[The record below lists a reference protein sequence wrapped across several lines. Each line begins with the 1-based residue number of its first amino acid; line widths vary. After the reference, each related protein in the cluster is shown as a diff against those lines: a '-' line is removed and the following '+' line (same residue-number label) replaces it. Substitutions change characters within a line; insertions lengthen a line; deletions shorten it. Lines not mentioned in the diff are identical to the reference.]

1 MTKKEGADKQ
11 VRRLEDADIDV
22 AYGCPDLRPA
32 IVEMISKG
40 TGKGRT
46 TPPTV
51 KSVAEPPRW
60 AEGLLVVCTG
70 SAKRAEVIHGDLC
83 ERFARD
89 CATITPKRARFLF
102 RARVLA
108 SVLPLLGRTIGRM
121 VKWTAIISAAKRLF
135 IG

>member
-1 MTKKEGADKQ
+1 VSKKKKFQLNPIFRKQ
-11 VRRLEDADIDV
+11 YPVDHTTVVIKEVVELIDAITVECVV
-22 AYGCPDLRPA
+22 APRCSQ
-32 IVEMISKG
+32 SKI
-40 TGKGRT
+40 
-46 TPPTV
+46 P
-51 KSVAEPPRW
+51 EPPRW
-60 AEGLLVVCTG
+60 AECLLVVCTG

-83 ERFARD
+83 ERFGRD
-89 CATITPKRARFLF
+89 CATMTPKRARLLF

>member
-1 MTKKEGADKQ
+1 MTEKTITLTA
-11 VRRLEDADIDV
+11 
-22 AYGCPDLRPA
+22 
-32 IVEMISKG
+32 
-40 TGKGRT
+40 
-46 TPPTV
+46 TV
-51 KSVAEPPRW
+51 TDSAGGSATATLTITQIEPPRW

-70 SAKRAEVIHGDLC
+70 SAKRAEAIRGDLC
-83 ERFARD
+83 EQFTRD
-89 CATITPKRARFLF
+89 WATVTPQRARFLF